1 MSSIVPAFS
10 TIRFTLTAAQAIAM
24 YSQGAYKLTQVNA
37 FVNAPPS
44 NAQLLDIPAGSLA
57 QAVVEVD
64 AYGGLPVFVEQGT
77 APVVKQGQMQ
87 NGTNVVPVAIN
98 ASATMTAAQLLS
110 TRITSTSAA
119 ATDIPLPTGTL
130 LFRAT
135 SWLPGEYLD
144 WSVTNTGPS
153 LLQIQAGTDHTIV
166 GGAGAAIAVP
176 TLTSVYLRTTL
187 ISATAAGVG
196 TFETQT
202 QARAIS

>member
-1 MSSIVPAFS
+1 
-10 TIRFTLTAAQAIAM
+10 M

-57 QAVVEVD
+57 QATSAFTLGAVVEVD